1 MYVSV
6 NEKGEIK
13 EVGVTSDLNLTSIFV
28 DETIPTCPFREWSN
42 AKICCY
48 KVRVDDKGNILSLS
62 PYIDTRM
69 VEQLDRLGKTDEEN
83 EEMINAN
90 TDGILE
96 VYESTDELSNKSN
109 DLEDAVLELYEML
122 GGTE

>member
-28 DETIPTCPFREWSN
+28 DETIPTCPFRNWSK

-48 KVRVDDKGNILSLS
+48 KVRVDDNGNILSLT

-69 VEQLDRLGKTDEEN
+69 VEQLDRLSVTDEEN

-96 VYESTDELSNKSN
+96 VYESTDELSSKSN